1 MLLAKLMRAPIG
13 ILAFLAAGLV
23 AGCGGSSSQ
32 PGTPPVQ
39 RESDHAPAGY
49 RVRSVPEDG
58 FSIAF
63 PRRWQVVNHYD
74 VQNEPGIVSSLSRIY
89 PKISNTVAAAA
100 EEGSPVKL
108 VGFDVQTARTTPTTV
123 SVIVATPPRGPFE
136 VWTKSVAKDVRSGSG
151 KGVRVAE
158 RSLQIPAGRAFVLTY
173 SRRVGGT
180 RVTSVHAF
188 VVRGGRMF
196 IVTVSAA
203 ARAPALL
210 ERIVRTLTVTG
221 AAPADDSPG
230 IPDPNAG

>member
-1 MLLAKLMRAPIG
+1 MLLAKLMRRATRILP
-13 ILAFLAAGLV
+13 ILAAALL

-32 PGTPPVQ
+32 QTRPPVQ
-39 RESDHAPAGY
+39 GQNDHVPAGY
-49 RVRSVPEDG
+49 RLRTVPEDG

-74 VQNEPGIVSSLSRIY
+74 VLNEPGIVSSLSRIY
-89 PKISNTVAAAA
+89 PKISNQVSAAA
-100 EEGSPVKL
+100 EDGSPVKL
-108 VGFDVQTARTTPTTV
+108 VGFDVRTARSTPTTV
-123 SVIVATPPRGPFE
+123 SVIVATPPQGPFE

-151 KGVRVAE
+151 RGVRVAE
-158 RSLQIPAGRAFVLTY
+158 RSVQIPAGRAFVLSY

-196 IVTVSAA
+196 IVTVTGAK
-203 ARAPALL
+203 RAPALL
-210 ERIVRTLTVTG
+210 DRIARTLTVTG
-221 AAPADDSPG
+221 AAPADESPG